1 MFSRAGSD
9 RWHLPHS
16 LKDTRDVEGV
26 GGRDGGTLGWAQWM
40 SWDEDGGRQAVP
52 PWGLPRA
59 RHEAGAAHCLELQ
72 QDDMTQ
78 S

>member
-1 MFSRAGSD
+1 MASSSQPEG
-9 RWHLPHS
+9 H
-16 LKDTRDVEGV
+16 TRCGRHRGEGW
-26 GGRDGGTLGWAQWM
+26 GALGWAQWM
-40 SWDEDGGRQAVP
+40 SWDEDDGRQAVP
-52 PWGLPRA
+52 PWGLPCV